1 MLYTCWKQVTNT
13 NLAESNLLEMTALAL
28 LEISVG
34 GSSQILSV
42 KNSLFA
48 GQIYRQFLMIPPVSV
63 FWLQGIYPVGVN
75 SFIHFSQFYIEGGLT
90 LLDTNLVKFQGILLF
105 F

>member
-1 MLYTCWKQVTNT
+1 
-13 NLAESNLLEMTALAL
+13 MTALAL
-28 LEISVG
+28 LEISVSG
-34 GSSQILSV
+34 NSQILSV

-75 SFIHFSQFYIEGGLT
+75 SFIHFSQFYIESNFIGFQ
-90 LLDTNLVKFQGILLF
+90 LVKFQGILF
-105 F
+105 FF